1 MDIIDTHNNNDDA
14 DHTMMENLSSMVA
27 SQIAITACDDEVGI
41 MKTHGSQ
48 CM

>member
-1 MDIIDTHNNNDDA
+1 MDIMDTHNNNDDA
-14 DHTMMENLSSMVA
+14 DHMMMANLSSMGVP
-27 SQIAITACDDEVGI
+27 QIAITACDYEVGI